1 MNTRLGAHVPLAKR
15 RGAGSVSLRLPVT
28 ATTGPRHLAALA
40 HGVLERR
47 FQPHADADVVARAR
61 WLAVSVSRRTPTPNS
76 ANHSKRITESEQQ
89 PVIYPG
95 WGI

>member
-47 FQPHADADVVARAR
+47 FQPRTMAGR
-61 WLAVSVSRRTPTPNS
+61 VSASRRAPTPNS
-76 ANHSKRITESEQQ
+76 GDHSKRITESEQQ
-89 PVIYPG
+89 PVIYPS
-95 WGI
+95 